1 MVKDGMLTK
10 EEKAWIKVRIK
21 NMSSLLFNP
30 TCLQEHNQRCHEKLA
45 PQLKD
50 DKRALKWLK
59 REAERG
65 IGLASGPPGIDI
77 DWD

>member
-1 MVKDGMLTK
+1 VPSFLNTAKLN
-10 EEKAWIKVRIK
+10 A
-21 NMSSLLFNP
+21 SL
-30 TCLQEHNQRCHEKLA
+30 QDHNQRCLDKLA
-45 PQLKD
+45 PYLKD

-65 IGLASGPPGIDI
+65 IGIVTAGGMSI